1 MACNEKPV
9 CEVCF
14 VEFDE
19 TNCIPLVLNCGH
31 SFCRQCI
38 IKTLDNVGSC
48 PKCRRRINQRITE
61 LPINYSLIQLGNTCN
76 SPREQKISS
85 DIQRLGKL
93 LSNQTD
99 DISRIISDFSSKLI
113 LTRSNLAILNE
124 IKVCEDG
131 ERRNYLR
138 KKIDKIEEEYK
149 SIQDNLPGIYSN
161 SIGPSRFPLWNICET
176 EKFFQNIYDMV
187 NRGEDVYTSHE
198 INNEIKYGKISIHKN
213 MILFHCMDLSDIP
226 KYAVVLQFNYLK
238 QFVYLRKLHSF
249 LHITSS
255 EHDTRFVMVEM
266 IKKMGKRRRK
276 INSFIY
282 LCTGEFGISYKSC
295 ARQKPSK
302 FKNYIL
308 DIKCSEKVINF
319 GSNRIEDYNRCL
331 FTDNY
336 RGSRSEIVFLE
347 YIDDDDN
354 ISFRKSADR
363 LHNDYSIGIVISPL
377 VLVELLEHDDL
388 PECNIL
394 DCGIAVRVKDEPW
407 L

>member
-1 MACNEKPV
+1 MACNEIPI

-14 VEFDE
+14 FEFDE
-19 TNCIPLVLNCGH
+19 TNCIPLVLSCGH

-38 IKTLDNVGSC
+38 IKTLDNVRSC
-48 PKCRRRINQRITE
+48 PKCRRRINQRIAE

-76 SPREQKISS
+76 SPREPKISS

-124 IKVCEDG
+124 IEVSEAG

-149 SIQDNLPGIYSN
+149 RIQDALLGKNSN
-161 SIGPSRFPLWNICET
+161 SNGPSKFPSRNISET
-176 EKFFQNIYDMV
+176 EKFFQNIYDIV

-198 INNEIKYGKISIHKN
+198 INNEIKYGKISIHEN
-213 MILFHCMDLSDIP
+213 MILFHCMDLSVIP
-226 KYAVVLQFNYLK
+226 KCAFVLQFNYLK
-238 QFVYLRKLHSF
+238 PFVYLRKLRSF
-249 LHITSS
+249 LQIACNKNSTSI
-255 EHDTRFVMVEM
+255 VIVEL

-295 ARQKPSK
+295 EQKATNFS
-302 FKNYIL
+302 NYIL

-331 FTDNY
+331 FKDNY
-336 RGSRSEIVFLE
+336 RGLRSEIVFLE

-354 ISFRKSADR
+354 ISFLKSADF
-363 LHNDYSIGIVISPL
+363 LFHNNYSIGTVISP
-377 VLVELLEHDDL
+377 VNLVELLNHDDI
-388 PECNIL
+388 PECKIL
-394 DCGIAVRVKDEPW
+394 DCGIAVSVEDEA
-407 L
+407 